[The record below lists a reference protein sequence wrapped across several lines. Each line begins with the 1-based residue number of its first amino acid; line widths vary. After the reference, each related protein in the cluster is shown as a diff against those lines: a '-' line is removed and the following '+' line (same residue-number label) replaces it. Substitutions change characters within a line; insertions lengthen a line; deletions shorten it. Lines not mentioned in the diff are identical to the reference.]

1 MSANSANSTS
11 AVNRVTAWRSLVWAG
26 VVGSVVAWSWV
37 WVVSGGVS
45 LVMLLVAVAT
55 AVLAWRGM
63 QGMRAAMAGVMVAG
77 LAMFL
82 SSLYLTAMLF
92 VNATQV
98 TAMNVIV
105 LGVFPMVAAIVL
117 LVGSGVGFRHVS
129 ETNDTPTAA

>member
-26 VVGSVVAWSWV
+26 VVGSIVAWSWV

-55 AVLAWRGM
+55 VVLAWRGM

-117 LVGSGVGFRHVS
+117 LVGSGVGFRHVFA
-129 ETNDTPTAA
+129 NQRHPTAA

>member
-1 MSANSANSTS
+1 MSAT
-11 AVNRVTAWRSLVWAG
+11 VTNRVTAWRSLVWAG
-26 VVGSVVAWSWV
+26 VVGSIVAWSWV

-63 QGMRAAMAGVMVAG
+63 QGMRAAMAGVLVGG

-117 LVGSGVGFRHVS
+117 LVGSAVGFRHVP
-129 ETNDTPTAA
+129 TTDTQAPPNTPTTA